1 MKNDSPHKVF
11 AVLANQDFL
20 VTNKVEVHEIL
31 VDEPES
37 VGGGNLA
44 ANPSQLVC
52 SALAS
57 CTAITVKMY
66 AKRKGW
72 ELGKVKVS
80 VHLKSVG
87 DQQKFVKRL
96 SFEKQLDDQN
106 MERLL
111 LIASK
116 CPISKLLSQENIM
129 DLAHLNE

>member
-1 MKNDSPHKVF
+1 MLISNFKFIGSLTKVD
-11 AVLANQDFL
+11 V
-20 VTNKVEVHEIL
+20 
-31 VDEPES
+31 P
-37 VGGGNLA
+37 
-44 ANPSQLVC
+44 
-52 SALAS
+52 
-57 CTAITVKMY
+57 
-66 AKRKGW
+66 